1 MPEGEIFEYPITRIA
16 HFTDTH
22 ERCPVCG
29 LRYEVEPGFFYGAMY
44 ISYGMTVG
52 FMVTMLIAI
61 FVLGNDPDLWVY
73 LAIIIPL
80 NLLCVPLFFVMPG
93 C

>member
-1 MPEGEIFEYPITRIA
+1 
-16 HFTDTH
+16 
-22 ERCPVCG
+22 VCG

-80 NLLCVPLFFVMPG
+80 NLLCVPLFFRYARVLMLHWFAGIKYDPRTAQ
-93 C
+93 